1 MFICKTESQV
11 YTGFDCQQSTVGIAD
26 TVLMPD
32 PKKLK
37 LLEALFKW
45 GLNYLS
51 KVLGWPWFIASLAL
65 MVPVKEAKVVLL
77 HNPGELAFFFF
88 ASYKKR
94 YPVFPL

>member
-11 YTGFDCQQSTVGIAD
+11 YIGFDCQQSTVGIAD

-32 PKKLK
+32 PQKLK

-51 KVLGWPWFIASLAL
+51 KVLGWP
-65 MVPVKEAKVVLL
+65 
-77 HNPGELAFFFF
+77 
-88 ASYKKR
+88 
-94 YPVFPL
+94 